1 MAPGTHTEL
10 RTGCR
15 RGNTAALDALLY
27 GCADDVYSLALA
39 AMSDEQQAEE
49 CLRETWRRLLRA
61 LARLRFGAVPHHEVR
76 RIAYR
81 VVAERVGGPAA
92 RAARL
97 AVTGSDGTMRL
108 AGVQTPEEVLSELA
122 ALSAERAPT
131 LQTHRRRR
139 RLMLTGT
146 VVTLFVITVGVW
158 SAVLYQRS
166 QQSGDLARLQ
176 YRCLRQRVI
185 EHELAGAMRVA
196 AGQLEDPMGEDRE
209 VAANCERIILVLEEI
224 GNNDRLVTVSGLR
237 YIKQRIARNQL
248 ADVSRS
254 LPRDSAELQ
263 RSLPRITLALDEVGN
278 L

>member
-61 LARLRFGAVPHHEVR
+61 LARLRFGVPHHEVR

-81 VVAERVGGPAA
+81 VVAERVGGRAA

-108 AGVQTPEEVLSELA
+108 AGVQTPEEVLRELA